1 MREDEGT
8 TCISRRPLIFGSYR
22 EVSESDS
29 IMPLKDGSSE
39 DYQAAA
45 VRHYEDATML
55 RDAGRLDN
63 AGHLIGFSAECAI
76 KHRIGALGTEE
87 RSPAQHLP
95 EILVAARK
103 RLGERSNF
111 ASMFNLL
118 KSGIFSDWA
127 VDHRYSPTGKAT
139 SEQLAAWFLITRRLL
154 AAANIRVRSA

>member
-1 MREDEGT
+1 MISGEQEGT
-8 TCISRRPLIFGSYR
+8 GS
-22 EVSESDS
+22 VMS
-29 IMPLKDGSSE
+29 LKDGSPE

-45 VRHYEDATML
+45 IRHYQDASVL

-76 KHRIGALGTEE
+76 KYRIDTLRSSD

-95 EILVAARK
+95 EMLVAARK
-103 RLGERSNF
+103 RLGERSSY

-118 KSGIFSDWA
+118 KNDIFADWA

-139 SEQLAAWFLITRRLL
+139 SQQIAAWFQIARRLL